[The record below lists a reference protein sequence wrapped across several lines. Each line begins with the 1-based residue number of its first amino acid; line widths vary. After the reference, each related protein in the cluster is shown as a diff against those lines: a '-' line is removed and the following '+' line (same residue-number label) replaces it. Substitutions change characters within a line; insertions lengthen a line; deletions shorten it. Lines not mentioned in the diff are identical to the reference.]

1 MSSTQDLQWL
11 LTRKTSCFL
20 VKQKGLARV
29 FSREPNNLAQIH
41 SYRYS
46 GLVNDKNVSVEAS
59 KSGKGLVVST
69 KKADVAQGKI
79 AGSRTTQSL
88 KRGGPRHKA
97 GAVAEIVGKKGYR
110 SDLLKDAVARAS
122 AIARAQQGGR
132 KQPPAKK
139 VRGRGA
145 NKKVVL

>member
-69 KKADVAQGKI
+69 KKADSAPGKI
-79 AGSRTTQSL
+79 AGSRSTQSL

-97 GAVAEIVGKKGYR
+97 GAVAQIVGKKGYR
-110 SDLLKDAVARAS
+110 SDLLKGKFFYSSSRLY
-122 AIARAQQGGR
+122 AILFHRSTTLE
-132 KQPPAKK
+132 PA
-139 VRGRGA
+139 
-145 NKKVVL
+145 

>member
-46 GLVNDKNVSVEAS
+46 GLVNDKNVSIEAS

-79 AGSRTTQSL
+79 AGSRTSQSL
-88 KRGGPRHKA
+88 KRDLFSRLYIHCQPDSTPLSFSS
-97 GAVAEIVGKKGYR
+97 IVGHFTAARIIYHFCT
-110 SDLLKDAVARAS
+110 LLQPRIS
-122 AIARAQQGGR
+122 SCSIAKTGR
-132 KQPPAKK
+132 
-139 VRGRGA
+139 
-145 NKKVVL
+145 